1 MKLLSARSILMD
13 NIIRNG
19 IALSLEKKF
28 LKNVKEKQLV
38 DVIMRNF
45 LKLKWNLAPAS
56 RLATFSQPSP
66 KPSLKYK

>member
-1 MKLLSARSILMD
+1 MD

-45 LKLKWNLAPAS
+45 LKLK
-56 RLATFSQPSP
+56 
-66 KPSLKYK
+66 